1 MFAISRRTALGG
13 LAGLVAQPVLAD
25 SEPPVAHG
33 ILANNPL
40 ALAFTSAPEELLPD
54 VKLQG
59 PTGAHSTTEL
69 KGRTLL
75 IPLWAEW
82 CAPCFAEL
90 PDFARLQRKYGNDK
104 FQIIP
109 ILSGTQKKFTVQSL
123 AGILVAAQAGVFAPL
138 MEDDY
143 GDKLVSKMAR
153 QHGQI
158 TVPCNLLIAPDGRV
172 VGREIGRIP
181 NAGDAA
187 PAKTRD
193 EVLKR
198 TEAGDVQSLWGQ
210 QPGEEFAAAM
220 ANGFLG

>member
-1 MFAISRRTALGG
+1 MFATNRRMMLGG
-13 LAGLVAQPVLAD
+13 LASLIVPPAKAESD
-25 SEPPVAHG
+25 SPVAHG

-40 ALAFTSAPEELLPD
+40 ALAFTSAPEQLPE

-59 PTGAHSTTEL
+59 PTGMHSTTEL
-69 KGRTLL
+69 RGRTLL
-75 IPLWAEW
+75 VPLWAEW

-104 FQIIP
+104 FEIIP
-109 ILSGTQKKFTVQSL
+109 ILSGTQKKFTIPLL
-123 AGILVAAQAGVFAPL
+123 AQILNAAQAGVFAPL

-143 GDKLVSKMAR
+143 GDRLIDKMAR
-153 QHGQI
+153 VHGEI
-158 TVPCNLLIAPDGRV
+158 SVPCNLLIASDGRV
-172 VGREIGRIP
+172 VGREVGRIP
-181 NAGDAA
+181 NTGDAS

-220 ANGFLG
+220 ADGFLG